1 LNLSKTISK
10 DQCYHCGTD
19 CASKEVHIEEKIFC
33 CDGCKMVYQVLDA
46 NGMDSYYRL
55 ASNPGTNM
63 AGAFEVKNEA
73 DATRF
78 SYLDDPNTVTRLID
92 FTNGEV
98 SSITLDIPAIHCASC
113 IWLLENLR
121 KLQRGILGAKV
132 NFMKRK
138 LAITWQNSETTLKD
152 VVALLASI
160 GYEPELNLDT
170 IQNKQSFFSGSQKE
184 WLKLGYAGFAFGNI
198 MLFSFPE
205 YLATAPLGQG
215 FNWVFGGLNLILAIP
230 ILLFSGVDYLKSG
243 WAAIRQ
249 GKVNLDVPISIG
261 MLALFFRSAVEILF
275 QLGPGYMDSFAG
287 LIFLLLIGRWVQR
300 KTTDHLAFDRDYR
313 SYFPISTTR
322 ISQDGKEEHINIDH
336 LKQGD
341 MIYVRNKELIPA
353 DALLLDNEAL
363 IDYSFVSG
371 EADALTIKKGSMVF
385 AGGRVV
391 GKSTQFVVEKTADA
405 GYLTQLWND
414 AAFDKKDKEQ
424 RVQNFA
430 DRISAPFTLVVMG
443 IALVAGG
450 YWTAAADWGK
460 GLEVV
465 TAVLIIACPCALA
478 LSAPFTF
485 GSAINVL
492 ARNGFYIKNARIF
505 ENLSRINTAVFDK
518 TGTLTSMRDSIIKQ
532 DLRVELSQK
541 EWSMVYQLAMQSTH
555 PLSAK
560 LGSWLNEQHQKLLLI
575 ELTEIEEQ
583 TGKGLCAKLGESSVK
598 LGSLSYLREELV
610 ANVPAKE
617 SKHTAVHLAINGRY
631 AGCFKFSSKVREGMR
646 NLLNELKKDI
656 RLFVLSGDSNRDAA
670 IFSDHFGKDDMH
682 FGKSPQQ
689 KLAFIKELQ
698 SDGSKVLMVGDGLN
712 DAGALVQS
720 DFGLALTEKVTAFS
734 PASDGIIDAK
744 RLLDL
749 GTFIRFSQ
757 KALIVVYL
765 SFGISLTYNIIGI
778 SFAVQGLLSPLVSA
792 ILMPVSSLTIIA
804 FTTTVVSQLA
814 KRMKI

>member
-1 LNLSKTISK
+1 
-10 DQCYHCGTD
+10 
-19 CASKEVHIEEKIFC
+19 
-33 CDGCKMVYQVLDA
+33 MVYQVLDA

-55 ASNPGTNM
+55 SSNPGTNM
-63 AGAFEVKNEA
+63 AGAFDAHTEV
-73 DATRF
+73 DASRF
-78 SYLDDPNTVTRLID
+78 SYLDDPNTVARLID
-92 FTNGEV
+92 FTNGDV

-138 LAITWQNSETTLKD
+138 LAITWKTSDTTLKD
-152 VVALLASI
+152 VVTLLASI
-160 GYEPELNLDT
+160 GYEPELNLDS
-170 IQNKQSFFSGSQKE
+170 IQNKSTFFSGSQKE

-205 YLATAPLGQG
+205 YLATAPLGHG
-215 FNWVFGGLNLILAIP
+215 FNWVFGGLNLLLAIP

-243 WAAIRQ
+243 WAALRQ
-249 GKVNLDVPISIG
+249 AKVNLDVPISIG
-261 MLALFFRSAVEILF
+261 MLALFFRSAVDIVL
-275 QLGPGYMDSFAG
+275 QTGPGYMDSFAG
-287 LIFLLLIGRWVQR
+287 LVFLLLIGRWVQR

-322 ISQDGKEEHINIDH
+322 ISIDGKEEHINIDH

-341 MIYVRNKELIPA
+341 VIYVRNKELIPA
-353 DALLLDNEAL
+353 DAVLLDEEAL

-371 EADALTIKKGSMVF
+371 EADAMSMKKGSLVF

-443 IALVAGG
+443 IALLSGG
-450 YWTAAADWGK
+450 YWTAAVDWAR
-460 GLEVV
+460 GLEVA

-518 TGTLTSMRDSIIKQ
+518 TGTLTSMRDAIITQ
-532 DLRVELSQK
+532 DLRIELSQK

-560 LGSWLNEQHQKLLLI
+560 LGSWLKQEHSDLLLVK
-575 ELTEIEEQ
+575 LTDLEEQ
-583 TGKGLCAKLGESSVK
+583 TGKGLRANLGDNSIT
-598 LGSLSYLREELV
+598 LGSLNYLKEELI
-610 ANVPAKE
+610 ANLPRKE
-617 SKHTAVHLAINGRY
+617 QAFTAVHLALNGRY
-631 AGCFKFSSKVREGMR
+631 AGSFNFSSKAREGIAE
-646 NLLNELKKDI
+646 LLHGLKKDL
-656 RLFVLSGDSNRDAA
+656 RLFVLSGDSNRDASLFA
-670 IFSDHFGKDDMH
+670 DHFEKEAMH
-682 FGKSPQQ
+682 FGKTPQQ
-689 KLAFIKELQ
+689 KLGFIRNLQ
-698 SDGSKVLMVGDGLN
+698 ADGSKVLMVGDGLN

-749 GTFIRFSQ
+749 GRFIRFSQ
-757 KALIVVYL
+757 RALLVVYL
-765 SFGISLTYNIIGI
+765 SFGISLTYNTIGI
-778 SFAVQGLLSPLVSA
+778 AFAVQGLLSPLVSA
-792 ILMPVSSLTIIA
+792 ILMPLSSLTIIA
-804 FTTTVVSQLA
+804 FTTTIINQLA
-814 KRMKI
+814 RRMKI

>member
-1 LNLSKTISK
+1 
-10 DQCYHCGTD
+10 
-19 CASKEVHIEEKIFC
+19 
-33 CDGCKMVYQVLDA
+33 MVYQVLDA
-46 NGMDSYYRL
+46 NGMESYYRL
-55 ASNPGTNM
+55 ANSPGTNM
-63 AGAFEVKNEA
+63 EGAFEASNDA
-73 DATRF
+73 DTTKF
-78 SYLDDPNTVTRLID
+78 SYLDDPNTVARLID

-138 LAITWQNSETTLKD
+138 LAITWQNSETTLKE
-152 VVALLASI
+152 VITLLASI
-160 GYEPELNLDT
+160 GYEPELSLDT
-170 IQNKQSFFSGSQKE
+170 VQNKQSFFSGSQKE

-230 ILLFSGVDYLKSG
+230 ILLFSGIDYLKSG

-249 GKVNLDVPISIG
+249 AKVNLDVPISIG
-261 MLALFFRSAVEILF
+261 MLALFFRSAVEIVL
-275 QLGPGYMDSFAG
+275 QIGPGYMDSFAG
-287 LIFLLLIGRWVQR
+287 LVFLLLIGRWVQR

-322 ISQDGKEEHINIDH
+322 ISKDGKEEHINIDH

-341 MIYVRNKELIPA
+341 VIYVRNKEVIPA
-353 DALLLDNEAL
+353 DAVLLDEEAL

-371 EADALTIKKGSMVF
+371 EADAMTMKKGSMVF

-391 GKSTQFVVEKTADA
+391 GKSTQFVVEKTADS

-430 DRISAPFTLVVMG
+430 DRISAPFTLIVMG
-443 IALVAGG
+443 VALVAGG
-450 YWTAAADWGK
+450 YWTAAVNWGM
-460 GLEVV
+460 GLEVA

-485 GSAINVL
+485 GSAINAL

-518 TGTLTSMRDSIIKQ
+518 TGTLTSMRESIVAQ
-532 DLRVELSQK
+532 NLRVELSQID
-541 EWSMVYQLAMQSTH
+541 WSMVYQLAMQSTH

-560 LGSWLNEQHQKLLLI
+560 LRSWLKETHQDLMMV
-575 ELTEIEEQ
+575 ELCEIEEE
-583 TGKGLCAKLGESSVK
+583 TGKGLRASFEGRTIK
-598 LGSLSYLREELV
+598 LGSLAYLREELV
-610 ANVPAKE
+610 ANLPAKE
-617 SKHTAVHLAINGRY
+617 NPETSVHLALNGRY
-631 AGCFKFSSKVREGMR
+631 AGCFTFKSKAREGMSA
-646 NLLNELKKDI
+646 LLSELKKDI
-656 RLFVLSGDSNRDAA
+656 RLFVLSGDSNRDASMFA
-670 IFSDHFGKDDMH
+670 DFFSKEAMH
-682 FGKSPQQ
+682 FGKTPQQ
-689 KLAFIKELQ
+689 KLAFIKNLQ

-749 GTFIRFSQ
+749 GRFIRFSQ
-757 KALIVVYL
+757 KSLVVVYL
-765 SFGISLTYNIIGI
+765 SFGISLTYNTVGI
-778 SFAVQGLLSPLVSA
+778 AFAVQGLLSPLVSA
-792 ILMPVSSLTIIA
+792 ILMPLSSLTIIA
-804 FTTTVVSQLA
+804 FTTAVVNRFA
-814 KRMKI
+814 KRMKF